1 MRMLKFMSDHTRK
14 IKISNKT
21 IREKLGV
28 TLIKEKIL
36 ESCFNCGLSIS
47 GKASDR

>member
-1 MRMLKFMSDHTRK
+1 MLKFMSDHTRK

-28 TLIKEKIL
+28 TLDKEKI